1 MKTGSIPRLN
11 SRESLGDLTK
21 GRKKTEQDRQHGFML
36 FVTCVLSFT
45 AFLFTVDFS
54 SQAGDAL
61 NQPRGIAARQAEGS
75 AAAPAR
81 QQSTPAPQP
90 MRAILMEAIAAK
102 IKTVWLGDGNAALLT
117 KTAELHVSGNRS
129 AEAAQIFQPL
139 PASRGHFGSARAP
152 PENA

>member
-1 MKTGSIPRLN
+1 M
-11 SRESLGDLTK
+11 
-21 GRKKTEQDRQHGFML
+21 
-36 FVTCVLSFT
+36 
-45 AFLFTVDFS
+45 DFS

-90 MRAILMEAIAAK
+90 IRAILMEAIAAK

-139 PASRGHFGSARAP
+139 PALRGHFGSARAP